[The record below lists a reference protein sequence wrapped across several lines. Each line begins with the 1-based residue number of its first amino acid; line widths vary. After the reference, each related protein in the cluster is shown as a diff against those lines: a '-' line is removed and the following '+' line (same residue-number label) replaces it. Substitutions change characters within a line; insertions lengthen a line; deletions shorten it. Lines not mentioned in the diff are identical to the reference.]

1 MAIIRLHPSSLQSP
15 HDKHSYSI
23 MGKDGTLSGPF
34 GPFSLDELRQQFSHL
49 GLAPSDIQNFLDQ
62 VRPSENGLE
71 LEIPVTS
78 T

>member
-1 MAIIRLHPSSLQSP
+1 MPKIRLHLNNLQSP

-23 MGKDGTLSGPF
+23 IGKDGTLSGPF

-62 VRPSENGLE
+62 VRPSENVLE
-71 LEIPVTS
+71 LEIPISS